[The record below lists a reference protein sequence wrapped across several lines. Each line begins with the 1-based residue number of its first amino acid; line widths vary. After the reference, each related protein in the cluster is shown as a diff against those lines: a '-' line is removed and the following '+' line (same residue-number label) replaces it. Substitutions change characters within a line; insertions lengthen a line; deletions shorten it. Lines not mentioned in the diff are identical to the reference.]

1 MGKMKHFYFLI
12 ILKAALWPKIDA
24 EEFTIAKAIN
34 SMSIELYQEMGNQ
47 DVDKN
52 IVISPLSIHTAM
64 SMLMYGAEGYSMK
77 QLKGVLGLD
86 FVEERDHF
94 HEAKSLSMDYDNL
107 DRNNFTLST
116 ANALFVADDMRLH
129 DDYES
134 KVEEN
139 FDADIQSI
147 NFAQKKAAGK
157 TINQWVANK
166 TSNLITE
173 LVSEDTVDEYTRMIV
188 TNAVYFNAKWAK
200 MFNPKS
206 TSKKQFKV
214 PRKGE
219 VETDFMFMSSTLKS
233 AFIKELNATMLA
245 LPYIIEDFEMVIL
258 HPSKDND
265 VEKMENT
272 MFNSNKTLLDFRG
285 ELKRRDT
292 HLLLPKFEA
301 GSEISLV
308 KTFQALNVTDI
319 FSNRTDFRRMTDSR
333 NIEVGDIKHKTKIRV
348 FEEGSE
354 AAAVTGAVLDTRSG
368 APTTKISINSPFL
381 FFIQDTK
388 NNIPIFMG
396 KIVDPT
402 MEKKEKPDT
411 ESTITFDGE
420 PKSTVCPGGDIVAC
434 TDECDVPDARIHR
447 ICINSCAKKCPDS

>member
-1 MGKMKHFYFLI
+1 MKNIYFLI
-12 ILKAALWPKIDA
+12 ILKAALCSTNDA
-24 EEFTIAKAIN
+24 KELTIGKAIN
-34 SMSIELYQEMGNQ
+34 SMSRELYQEIANR

-52 IVISPLSIHTAM
+52 IVISPWSIHTAM

-77 QLKGVLGLD
+77 QLKGVLRLD
-86 FVEERDHF
+86 LVEERVHF
-94 HEAKSLSMDYDNL
+94 RESKSLSMEYENL
-107 DRNNFTLST
+107 DKVNLTLNS

-139 FDADIQSI
+139 FDANIQSI
-147 NFAQKKAAGK
+147 NFAQKKAAVK
-157 TINQWVANK
+157 TINQWAANK
-166 TSNLITE
+166 TNNLIKE
-173 LVSEDTVDEYTRMIV
+173 LVSQDTVDKYTRMIV
-188 TNAVYFNAKWAK
+188 TNAVYFNAKWAT

-245 LPYIIEDFEMVIL
+245 LPYIIEDFEMIIF

-265 VEKMENT
+265 VEKMENM
-272 MFNSNKTLLDFRG
+272 MFNSNKTLLDFRR
-285 ELKRRDT
+285 ELKSRDT
-292 HLLLPKFEA
+292 HLHLPKFEA

-308 KTFQALNVTDI
+308 QTFQALNVTEI
-319 FSNRTDFRRMTDSR
+319 FSDRADFGRMTDSR

-388 NNIPIFMG
+388 KNIPIFMG

-402 MEKKEKPDT
+402 MENKEKPDM
-411 ESTITFDGE
+411 ESDITFDSE
-420 PKSTVCPGGDIVAC
+420 PKSTVCPGGDVVAC
-434 TDECDVPDARIHR
+434 TDECDVPDARSHR
-447 ICINSCAKKCPDS
+447 ICTNSCAKKCPDS

>member
-34 SMSIELYQEMGNQ
+34 SMSIELYQEIANQ
-47 DVDKN
+47 DLDKN
-52 IVISPLSIHTAM
+52 IVISPLSIHTVM

-94 HEAKSLSMDYDNL
+94 HETKSLSMDYN
-107 DRNNFTLST
+107 
-116 ANALFVADDMRLH
+116 
-129 DDYES
+129 
-134 KVEEN
+134 N

-147 NFAQKKAAGK
+147 NFAQKKAAVK
-157 TINQWVANK
+157 TINQWAANK
-166 TSNLITE
+166 TNNLIKE

-188 TNAVYFNAKWAK
+188 TNAVYFNAKWAT

-206 TSKKQFKV
+206 TSKKRFKL

-265 VEKMENT
+265 VKKMENM
-272 MFNSNKTLLDFRG
+272 MFNSNKTLLDFRQ
-285 ELKRRDT
+285 ELKSRDT
-292 HLLLPKFEA
+292 HLHLPKFEA

-308 KTFQALNVTDI
+308 QTFETLNVTDI
-319 FSNRTDFRRMTDSR
+319 FSNRADFGRMTDSR

-368 APTTKISINSPFL
+368 APNTKFSINSPFL

-402 MEKKEKPDT
+402 IENKENPDT
-411 ESTITFDGE
+411 ESNITFDGE
-420 PKSTVCPGGDIVAC
+420 PKSTVCPGGSVVAC
-434 TDECDVPDARIHR
+434 TDECDGPDARSHR
-447 ICINSCAKKCPDS
+447 ICTNSCAKKCPDS